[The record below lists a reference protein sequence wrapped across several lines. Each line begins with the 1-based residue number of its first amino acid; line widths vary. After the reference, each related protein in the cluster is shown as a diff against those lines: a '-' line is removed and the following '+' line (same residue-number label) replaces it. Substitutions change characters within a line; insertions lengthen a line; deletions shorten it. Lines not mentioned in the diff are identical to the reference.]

1 MAGTFASGREIRKGC
16 VVWFVASEHKAALSM
31 VVWIY
36 TISSDGWEFAQ
47 RKETTSNDRENDD
60 VVVACHCFFNAENA
74 SKCLSQLINFLW

>member
-1 MAGTFASGREIRKGC
+1 
-16 VVWFVASEHKAALSM
+16 M

-74 SKCLSQLINFLW
+74 SKCLSQLINYLW